1 MASELQFVM
10 HPKDESL
17 FAEELLRE
25 DELVLIDGPR
35 WPNSVPSLTRKLDEI
50 GNYCI
55 VWSHSDLAA
64 LAADFIP
71 SCNDWYCNTEYATI
85 QFLRSEIRDGALHAG
100 RIAYHHFP
108 SSFDSSAADSIS
120 KRFNRLRR
128 YIRRHFYNSALVG
141 RDHPGYVFSS
151 MWVGPYAA
159 EWLQQSAQHWASCP
173 APAVLA
179 PGFGANNSF
188 KPKPLRGSA

>member
-1 MASELQFVM
+1 MAEISPGKAALVGR
-10 HPKDESL
+10 
-17 FAEELLRE
+17 LL
-25 DELVLIDGPR
+25 
-35 WPNSVPSLTRKLDEI
+35 PSPTRKLDEI

-55 VWSHSDLAA
+55 CWSPSDLYP
-64 LAADFIP
+64 LTADFIP
-71 SCNDWYCNTEYATI
+71 SCNDWYCNTEYATM
-85 QFLRSEIRDGALHAG
+85 QFLRSEIREGVLHAG

-108 SSFDSSAADSIS
+108 AGFDSLAVDSIS

-159 EWLQQSAQHWASCP
+159 EWLQQSAQRWASCP

-179 PGFGANNSF
+179 PSFGANNSF
-188 KPKPLRGSA
+188 KPKLLRNSA